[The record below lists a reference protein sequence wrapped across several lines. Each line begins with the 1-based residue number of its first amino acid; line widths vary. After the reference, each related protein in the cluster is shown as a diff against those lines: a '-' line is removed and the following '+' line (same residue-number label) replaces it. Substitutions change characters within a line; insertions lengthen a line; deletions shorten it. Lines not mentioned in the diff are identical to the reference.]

1 MKIKFIL
8 HQSTSSLH
16 YVTPIK
22 IKVILIQSNQG
33 YFTLI
38 HIKFTLCYTNQNS
51 GYFTPIKIKVILHQS
66 TSSLHYVTTCNKMS
80 IFISLQENK
89 SGNLIRQHPNP
100 FDECTNRL
108 TPDDGKGIQSIEC
121 QNIRVKS

>member
-1 MKIKFIL
+1 MKIKVIL

-22 IKVILIQSNQG
+22 IKVILLQLKSRL
-33 YFTLI
+33 F
-38 HIKFTLCYTNQNS
+38 YTNPHQV
-51 GYFTPIKIKVILHQS
+51 YIILHQS
-66 TSSLHYVTTCNKMS
+66 KSSLHYVTIYNKMS

-89 SGNLIRQHPNP
+89 SGNLVRQHPNP

-108 TPDDGKGIQSIEC
+108 TPDDGKGIQ
-121 QNIRVKS
+121 R